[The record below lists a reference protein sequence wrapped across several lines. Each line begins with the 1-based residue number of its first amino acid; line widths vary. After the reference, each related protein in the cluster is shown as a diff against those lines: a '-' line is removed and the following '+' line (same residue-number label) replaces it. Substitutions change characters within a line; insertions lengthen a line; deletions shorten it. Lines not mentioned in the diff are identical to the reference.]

1 MSVDEFK
8 VEVDVD
14 EILVV
19 ADEVPS
25 VDVVIKS
32 SPDVI
37 VLAAGGVGEKGA
49 KGDKG
54 DIGATGPTGA
64 TGPQG
69 PQGIQGDP
77 GTPGAPGATVA
88 SGVTSTATGDVSATT
103 VQGAIA
109 ELASE
114 KQPISAK
121 GAANGYAPLDS
132 GSKVPLANLPIIP
145 VVTALPG
152 SPTDGQEVILVDSLT
167 VPTYAWRF
175 RYVSGITD
183 ANKWLYCG
191 GDPAFI
197 EITNQDAT
205 TSATFIALA
214 NAGPVFAIPRAGIYD
229 VEIGFMAYKPSGN
242 GSILVMSYDI
252 GATGAVDADGVFAT
266 NGTLVVSGTEV
277 RSSST
282 RPRRKTLTAVTLT
295 SKYRSA
301 NTEQGGFG
309 NRWMRV
315 TPFRIS

>member
-69 PQGIQGDP
+69 PQGIQG
-77 GTPGAPGATVA
+77 TPGAPGATVA

-121 GAANGYAPLDS
+121 GAASGYAPLDS

-175 RYVSGITD
+175 RYLASITD

-191 GDPAFI
+191 GEPAFV
-197 EITNQDAT
+197 EVGAQEST
-205 TSATFIALA
+205 TSVTYVALTT
-214 NAGPVFAIPRAGIYD
+214 AGPVFAIPRAGVYD
-229 VEIGFMAYKPSGN
+229 VEIGFLAYKPSGN
-242 GSILVMSYDI
+242 GSIIVMSYDI
-252 GATGAVDADGVFAT
+252 GGTAASDNDSAQAT
-266 NGTLVVSGTEV
+266 NGTMVVSGTEV
-277 RSSST
+277 RSSNV

-301 NTEQGGFG
+301 NTEQAGFAS
-309 NRWMRV
+309 RWMRV
-315 TPFRIS
+315 TPVRIS